1 MARRLF
7 SSFSIEQLS
16 ELPRL
21 TVSWPAA
28 LSIAGGATA
37 LGWTGTTII
46 TQAQKVD
53 AERKMDKRFNDMDKR
68 FNDMDKRFNNLEH
81 KLDAYKLDADSK
93 ADKRFNDLEH
103 MLK

>member
-53 AERKMDKRFNDMDKR
+53 AECKADRRFIDMDKR
-68 FNDMDKRFNNLEH
+68 FNGLEH
-81 KLDAYKLDADSK
+81 KLDAYELEMS
-93 ADKRFNDLEH
+93 KRFNDLERV
-103 MLK
+103 LK

>member
-7 SSFSIEQLS
+7 SSFSIEQRS

-28 LSIAGGATA
+28 ASIAGGAIA
-37 LGWTGTTII
+37 LTTII

-53 AERKMDKRFNDMDKR
+53 AECKADRRFIDMDKR
-68 FNDMDKRFNNLEH
+68 FNGLEH
-81 KLDAYKLDADSK
+81 KLDAYELEMS
-93 ADKRFNDLEH
+93 KRFNDLERV
-103 MLK
+103 LK